1 MREAAIERKLK
12 KEVEDRGGLFLKWT
26 SPGFTGVPDRIALL
40 PGGKI
45 LFVEVKRPG
54 KKYRPRQ
61 ARVAA
66 QLEALEFTV
75 ICADCVE
82 DLTDAL

>member
-1 MREAAIERKLK
+1 MREAAIEKKLK
-12 KEVEDRGGLFLKWT
+12 KEVEARGGLFLKWT

-40 PGGKI
+40 PGGKL

-54 KKYRPRQ
+54 KGYRPRQ

-66 QLEALEFTV
+66 QLEALGFTT

-82 DLTDAL
+82 DLTNAL